1 MLHYIDLFKKI
12 HFTHINIL
20 SSRCLRIL
28 QFKTEDSPYIHLKLN
43 LMISENCDF
52 ESDDESGDDEKVKS
66 DDTRQENTVT
76 GLNRLLLWLL
86 V

>member
-1 MLHYIDLFKKI
+1 
-12 HFTHINIL
+12 
-20 SSRCLRIL
+20 
-28 QFKTEDSPYIHLKLN
+28 
-43 LMISENCDF
+43 MISGDHDF

-66 DDTRQENTVT
+66 DDTRQEKTVT